1 MIQESEAE
9 PAAESAAAAMGKL
22 TEGQVMAKAHSSD
35 LENVKKLNCWCG
47 ELTDVSIFRQMPNIE
62 VINVSVNSITTL
74 EDFAHCPNLA
84 ELYIR
89 KNCIGDLAEIWY
101 LRNLRKLRVLW
112 LADNPCAAGDHY
124 RLTVLRMLPNLQ
136 KLDNVLVT
144 NDEVNRAMEHG
155 LDLAP
160 PIASLRWQANGHIA
174 KDKDMRDSS
183 VEISLDETNKIRE
196 ELGLKPL
203 PVDKLSPAK
212 HRTGSSK
219 GRNANILTAV
229 LTLIKELDQDTLEVV
244 ANACKDR
251 LESL

>member
-1 MIQESEAE
+1 
-9 PAAESAAAAMGKL
+9 
-22 TEGQVMAKAHSSD
+22 
-35 LENVKKLNCWCG
+35 
-47 ELTDVSIFRQMPNIE
+47 MPTIE
-62 VINVSVNSITTL
+62 VINLSVNSITTL
-74 EDFAHCPNLA
+74 EDFAHCPNLV

-89 KNCIGDLAEIWY
+89 KNCIGDLSEIWY

-136 KLDNVLVT
+136 KLDNSLVT

-155 LDLAP
+155 HDLAP

-174 KDKDMRDSS
+174 KDKDLRDSS

>member
-1 MIQESEAE
+1 MIEELQTAI
-9 PAAESAAAAMGKL
+9 ACESAVTMPGKL

-47 ELTDVSIFRQMPNIE
+47 DLTDVSIFRQMPTIE
-62 VINVSVNSITTL
+62 VINLSVNSITTL
-74 EDFAHCPNLA
+74 EDFAHCPNLV

-89 KNCIGDLAEIWY
+89 KNCIGDLSEIWY

-112 LADNPCAAGDHY
+112 LADNPCAAGDNY
-124 RLTVLRMLPNLQ
+124 RLSVLRMLPNLQ
-136 KLDNVLVT
+136 KLDNSMVT

-155 LDLAP
+155 DDLPP

-212 HRTGSSK
+212 HRSTSK

-229 LTLIKELDQDTLEVV
+229 LTLIKELDHDTLEVV